1 MVKNLKLSLLLAL
14 LAVIPAAVFCSAVDL
29 EEVSAQEVASDVVAQ
44 EEDAREADEAAL
56 NNQGNLNDVDLSA
69 LGDMNPESFG
79 PDAFDPAAM
88 EAFLSSDE
96 GKKFQEEAEKFMKD
110 MQENNPEEF
119 KKMIAMTQELM
130 GGEFPEEE
138 MNKALVDASTDVV
151 PEELTQEV
159 PAAV

>member
-14 LAVIPAAVFCSAVDL
+14 LAVIPAAVFCPAVDL
-29 EEVSAQEVASDVVAQ
+29 ELSAQEVVAQEVVAQ
-44 EEDAREADEAAL
+44 EEGEREADEAAL
-56 NNQGNLNDVDLSA
+56 NNQGNLNDLDLS
-69 LGDMNPESFG
+69 DMNPESFG
-79 PDAFDPAAM
+79 PDAFDPGAM
-88 EAFLSSDE
+88 EAFRSSDE

-138 MNKALVDASTDVV
+138 MNKPLVDASTDVASK
-151 PEELTQEV
+151 ELVQGQ
-159 PAAV
+159 PLAV